1 MQTMR
6 QHSAT
11 LNAFLPSRAETKR
24 GGGPA
29 GVDKAS
35 GGWTSL
41 GPGNVGGRTLAL
53 VIDPRNPRTIYA
65 GTADGGI
72 WKTTNAGNSWA
83 PVGDL
88 FPSLAIGSLGM
99 DPHDSNVLY
108 AGTGEGAFNGDAAF
122 GDGVFQTPDAGQTW
136 NQLPPTAPAASP
148 STNHLPATP

>member
-65 GTADGGI
+65 GTADGGL

-83 PVGDL
+83 PVGDPL
-88 FPSLAIGSLGM
+88 PSLALGSLGL
-99 DPHDSNVLY
+99 DPPDPDVTDNGS
-108 AGTGEGAFNGDAAF
+108 GPGAFHRHAA
-122 GDGVFQTPDAGQTW
+122 V
-136 NQLPPTAPAASP
+136 
-148 STNHLPATP
+148 

>member
-53 VIDPRNPRTIYA
+53 VIDPRSPRTIYA

-88 FPSLAIGSLGM
+88 FPSLAIGSLVM

-108 AGTGEGAFNGDAAF
+108 AGTGEGGQESVQRR
-122 GDGVFQTPDAGQTW
+122 GVLA
-136 NQLPPTAPAASP
+136 
-148 STNHLPATP
+148 H